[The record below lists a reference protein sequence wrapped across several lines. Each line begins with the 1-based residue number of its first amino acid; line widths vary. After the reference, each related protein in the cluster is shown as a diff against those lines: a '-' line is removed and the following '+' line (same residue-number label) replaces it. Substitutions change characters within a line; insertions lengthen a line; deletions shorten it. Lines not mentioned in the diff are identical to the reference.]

1 MKTIKVN
8 DTSDRRPLIDVM
20 RDTLVE
26 DGVFKIDN
34 YLSGDTL
41 KELHDDI
48 LDKCKKEAGHYEFG
62 RNYRGEDL
70 STYHDS
76 TIINRVFD
84 VEWMRKLHDLYT
96 ARPQTYGMNVFAT
109 HDYKYDGELAR
120 NGWLHFDRHW
130 RLKFF
135 IYLTDVDVSNGAFSC
150 SVGSRFAGEQLRN
163 IAWQQPT
170 YEDVKNRIELDY
182 PDLVDRFPVTPVEG
196 KAGTLIVFDTDTFHQ
211 GGKCEEGKE
220 RLIVR
225 LHCG

>member
-1 MKTIKVN
+1 MQTLSRTDSLQSMK
-8 DTSDRRPLIDVM
+8 DVIA
-20 RDTLVE
+20 E

-48 LDKCKKEAGHYEFG
+48 LHRCQTEAGHYEFG

-70 STYHDS
+70 STYHETDIVS
-76 TIINRVFD
+76 RVFNT
-84 VEWMRKLHDLYT
+84 EWMRKLHDLYT
-96 ARPQTYGMNVFAT
+96 GRPQTYGMNVFAT
-109 HDYKYDGELAR
+109 HDYKYNGELAR

-130 RLKFF
+130 RFKFF
-135 IYLTDVDVSNGAFSC
+135 IYLTDVDISNGAFSC
-150 SVGSRFAGEQLRN
+150 SIGSRFAGEQLRN

-182 PDLVDRFPVTPVEG
+182 PDLLEKFPVTPVEG

-211 GGKCEEGKE
+211 GGKCEDGKE